1 MRIVKRY
8 TNQTFT
14 KRVDHE
20 GGFHRE
26 PKAAEE
32 PVVCS
37 KCGAVFQ
44 NRRWTAGEKINDD
57 TRLHN
62 AKLGICP
69 ACHQVA
75 SGVAGGFVHIDGS
88 FLKGHQAEVLN
99 LLRNEEQRA
108 IEDNPLS
115 RIIKWDKNDEGELQ
129 LKTTNEHL
137 AQRIGHALEK
147 AFDGEVRYDFS
158 HENKVARVTW
168 HRDL

>member
-20 GGFHRE
+20 GGARRE
-26 PKAAEE
+26 PRATAGS
-32 PVVCS
+32 VVCS
-37 KCGAVFQ
+37 KCGSVFQ
-44 NRRWTAGEKINDD
+44 NRRWTASEKINAD
-57 TRLHN
+57 TRLHD

-69 ACHQVA
+69 ACQQIA

-88 FLKGHQAEVLN
+88 FLKGHETEILN

-115 RIIKWDKNDEGELQ
+115 RIIKWDKDDEGELQ
-129 LKTTNEHL
+129 IKTTTEHL
-137 AQRIGHALEK
+137 AQRLGHALEK
-147 AFDGEVRYDFS
+147 AFDGKVKYDFS
-158 HENKVARVTW
+158 HENKVARVSW
-168 HRDL
+168 QRD